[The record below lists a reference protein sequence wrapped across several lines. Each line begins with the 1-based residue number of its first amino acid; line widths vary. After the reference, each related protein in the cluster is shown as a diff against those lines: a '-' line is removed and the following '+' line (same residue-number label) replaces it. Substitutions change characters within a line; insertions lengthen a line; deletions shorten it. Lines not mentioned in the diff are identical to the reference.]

1 LFLLFGSFNNFPY
14 IDIRGSRGRL
24 IAAMTAVAIM
34 IAVGLISYFSDIS
47 LVLQIFKFHLDAPY
61 VLMQKF
67 SQLLNAV
74 CFPAL

>member
-1 LFLLFGSFNNFPY
+1 
-14 IDIRGSRGRL
+14 
-24 IAAMTAVAIM
+24 MTAVAIM

-74 CFPAL
+74 CFSRFVNTPIIELAQ